1 MTDPMRAFRPSLLAL
16 ALWGS
21 VFSTGQAA
29 AQSFEPF
36 QVKDIRVEGIQRTEA
51 GTVFSYL
58 PVKVGETLTAEN
70 ASNAI
75 KALYA
80 TGFFK
85 DVRLEVNQDVLTVIV
100 QERPAI
106 ASVDFVG
113 MKEFSKE
120 DMSKG
125 LKDLGLA
132 EGRILDRALLD
143 KAEQELKRQ
152 YYNRGMYAV
161 QVKATTTP
169 LERNRV
175 AVSFDVRE
183 GEVAKIR
190 AINIVGAKA
199 FKEKDLLKLFNLSTP
214 GMMTWWTKND
224 QYSKQK
230 LAGDLET
237 LRSYYMDQ
245 GYLEFNI
252 ESTQVSIT
260 PDKKDIYITINIKEG
275 AKYTVSDYR
284 FAGNLPIPEKDLKG
298 LVSLKVGDVFSR
310 EKLTESTK
318 NIGDRLGN
326 DGYAF
331 ANVNAAPELDTA
343 LHTAAFTFLVDPGR
357 KVYVRRINVT
367 GNTRTK
373 DEVVRREMRQM
384 EGAWYAADKVNRSR
398 ERVDR
403 LGYFKDVNVETPPV
417 PGTTDQVDVNINVE
431 EQPTGSMLLGAGFS
445 SSEGLVLSGSVS
457 QNNLF
462 GTGNQLAINL
472 NTSSVNKNVGIS
484 FTNPYFTQDGIS
496 LGYDVYK
503 RVLNT
508 SSLGTVADY
517 KTSTTGAGIRL
528 GVPITE
534 MDTINFGAA
543 LEQIKLD
550 LAGTAPNIYYEYA
563 NGFNSDCPTT
573 SPDTTSTSILC
584 RITTN
589 TLRFNGGWSRDSRD
603 SLLYPTKGTYQRV
616 FAEWGSPVGDL
627 QYYKLNYQYQWLKP
641 LSRNISLLL
650 NGQIGIGGG
659 LNGRGLPLFNKYYA
673 GGIGS
678 VRGFDTGSLGPKQI
692 NSSGTSFS
700 IGGDKSL
707 IGNAEVLFPF
717 PGMGNDKSVRL
728 SAFMDI
734 GQVYGPGDLNGR
746 YSNFS
751 FSDMRYSLGMAVT
764 WYSPMGPIKL
774 SFAAPVNAASDD
786 KKQSFQFQFGNV
798 F

>member
-16 ALWGS
+16 ALWGAAL
-21 VFSTGQAA
+21 VPLQAS

-36 QVKDIRVEGIQRTEA
+36 EVKDIRVEGIQRTEA

-58 PVKVGETLTAEN
+58 PVKVGETLTADK
-70 ASNAI
+70 ASSAI

-85 DVRLEVNQDVLTVIV
+85 DVRLEVSKDVLIVMV
-100 QERPAI
+100 QERSGI
-106 ASVDFVG
+106 ASVDFTG

-120 DMSKG
+120 DMIKG
-125 LKDLGLA
+125 LKELGLA
-132 EGRILDRALLD
+132 EGRILDRSLLD

-152 YYNRGMYAV
+152 YFNRGIYAV

-175 AVSFDVRE
+175 AVSFDIAE

-190 AINIVGAKA
+190 AINIVGAKV
-199 FKEKDLLKLFNLSTP
+199 FKEKELLKLFNLSTP

-237 LRSYYMDQ
+237 LRSHYMNQ

-260 PDKKDIYITINIKEG
+260 PDKKDIYITINVKEG
-275 AKYTVSDYR
+275 EKYTVSDFR
-284 FAGNLPIPEKDLKG
+284 FAGNLPLTEEEMKG

-318 NIGDRLGN
+318 KIGDRLGN

-331 ANVNAAPELDTA
+331 ANVNAAPELDPGS
-343 LHTAAFTFLVDPGR
+343 HTAAFTYLVDPGR
-357 KVYVRRINVT
+357 KVYVRRVNVT

-384 EGAWYAADKVNRSR
+384 EGGWYAADKVNRSR

-403 LGYFKDVNVETPPV
+403 LGFFKSVNVETPPV

-431 EQPTGSMLLGAGFS
+431 EQATGNLLLGAGFS
-445 SSEGLVLSGSVS
+445 SSEGLVLSGSVA

-462 GTGNQLAINL
+462 GTGNRLSLNL
-472 NTSSVNKNVGIS
+472 NSGSVNTHYGLS

-496 LGYDVYK
+496 LGYDLYK
-503 RVLNT
+503 KDVDT
-508 SSLGTVADY
+508 SSSSLSAVADY
-517 KTSTTGAGIRL
+517 GTSTLGAGLRV

-534 MDTINFGAA
+534 FDTISLGAVYEQVNLDLTTAAPEAYFVFAETYGATTCGAA
-543 LEQIKLD
+543 PPGVRAACD
-550 LAGTAPNIYYEYA
+550 V
-563 NGFNSDCPTT
+563 
-573 SPDTTSTSILC
+573 
-584 RITTN
+584 TTN
-589 TLRFNGGWSRDSRD
+589 TLRLEAGWARDSRD
-603 SLLYPTKGTYQRV
+603 SLLYPTKGSFQRF
-616 FAEWGSPVGDL
+616 FAEWGTPVGDL
-627 QYYKLNYQYQWLKP
+627 QYYKINYQYQWLKP
-641 LSRNISLLL
+641 LSRNVSLLL
-650 NGQIGIGGG
+650 NGEIGIGDGTDG
-659 LNGRGLPLFNKYYA
+659 KNLPIFRNFYA

-678 VRGFDTGSLGPKQI
+678 VRGFDSSALGPKQL
-692 NSSGTSFS
+692 NSAGSSFS
-700 IGGDKSL
+700 VGGDTR
-707 IGNAEVLFPF
+707 IVGNAELLFPF

-728 SAFMDI
+728 SAFADI
-734 GQVYGPGDLNGR
+734 GQVFGPGDLSGR
-746 YSNFS
+746 YSEFS

-774 SFAAPVNAASDD
+774 SLAKALNAATDD
-786 KKQSFQFQFGNV
+786 KDQMFQFQLGNV

>member
-1 MTDPMRAFRPSLLAL
+1 MTDPMRAFRPNLLAL

-21 VFSTGQAA
+21 VFSSIQAH
-29 AQSFEPF
+29 AQSFQPF
-36 QVKDIRVEGIQRTEA
+36 EVKDIRVEGIQRTEA

-58 PVKVGETLTAEN
+58 PVKVGETLTPEK
-70 ASNAI
+70 ASGAI

-85 DVRLEVNQDVLTVIV
+85 DVRLEVSDGVLIV
-100 QERPAI
+100 MVEERAGI
-106 ASVDFVG
+106 ASVDFTG

-120 DMSKG
+120 EILKS

-132 EGRILDRALLD
+132 EGRILDRSLLD

-152 YYNRGMYAV
+152 YFNRGMYAV
-161 QVKATTTP
+161 QIKATTTP

-175 AVSFDVRE
+175 AVNFDVTE
-183 GEVAKIR
+183 GEIAKIK

-199 FKEKDLLKLFNLSTP
+199 FQEKELLKLFNQGTT
-214 GMMTWWTKND
+214 GMMSWWTKND

-230 LAGDLET
+230 LTGDLET
-237 LRSYYMDQ
+237 LRSHYMNQ

-252 ESTQVSIT
+252 ESTQVAIT

-275 AKYTVSDYR
+275 EKYTVSDFR
-284 FAGNLPIPEKDLKG
+284 FAGTLPVPENELKE
-298 LVSLKVGDVFSR
+298 LVSLKVGEVFSR

-326 DGYAF
+326 NGYAF
-331 ANVNAAPELDTA
+331 ANVNAAPELDPGSK
-343 LHTAAFTFLVDPGR
+343 TAAFTFLVDPGR

-384 EGAWYAADKVNRSR
+384 EGGWYAADKINRSR

-403 LGYFKDVNVETPPV
+403 LGFFKDVTVETPPV

-431 EQPTGSMLLGAGFS
+431 EQATGNLLLGAGFS

-462 GTGNQLAINL
+462 GTGNRLSLNL
-472 NTSSVNKNVGIS
+472 NSGSVNTHYGLS
-484 FTNPYFTQDGIS
+484 FTNPYFTKDGVS
-496 LGYDVYK
+496 LGYDLYK
-503 RVLNT
+503 KKVDTT
-508 SSLGTVADY
+508 SSRLSAVADY
-517 KTSTTGAGIRL
+517 STDTLGAGLRV

-534 MDTINFGAA
+534 YDTILLGAVYEQTTLGLTTSAPNLYFQFAKTYGATGCGAA
-543 LEQIKLD
+543 PLFSACD
-550 LAGTAPNIYYEYA
+550 V
-563 NGFNSDCPTT
+563 TT
-573 SPDTTSTSILC
+573 D
-584 RITTN
+584 
-589 TLRFNGGWSRDSRD
+589 TLRLEAGWSRDARD
-603 SLLYPTKGTYQRV
+603 SLLYPTKGTYQRA
-616 FAEWGSPVGDL
+616 FAEWGTPIGDL
-627 QYYKLNYQYQWLKP
+627 KYYKLSYQYQWIKP
-641 LSRNISLLL
+641 LSRNVSLLL
-650 NGQIGIGGG
+650 NGEVGIGGG
-659 LNGRGLPLFNKYYA
+659 LDGKDLPIFRNFFA

-678 VRGFDTGSLGPKQI
+678 VRGFDSSALGPKQL
-692 NSSGTSFS
+692 NSTGASFS
-700 IGGDKSL
+700 IGGDTRVV
-707 IGNAEVLFPF
+707 GNAELLFPF

-728 SAFMDI
+728 SAFADV
-734 GQVYGPGDLNGR
+734 GQVFGPGDLSGR
-746 YSNFS
+746 YSKFS
-751 FSDMRYSLGMAVT
+751 VSDLRYSLGMAVT

-774 SFAAPVNAASDD
+774 SIAQPLNAASDD
-786 KKQSFQFQFGNV
+786 KKQTFQFQLGNT